1 MANTRPRLGDY
12 DYGDTFNQNDVRA
25 MKNQGY
31 SRRQIAK
38 YRSKGGPGNVKAKD
52 MSGGQRMQ
60 SGRGLPKN
68 VIESIEDYNARGVAG
83 KGKGKNQYKKAG
95 WTAQDVAY
103 LRKHGGFN
111 DNQIAKKM
119 QADMDTGNF
128 RMGKKAK
135 AFMGGDHSF
144 GWGQGGRKNKGPG
157 GGGSGGG
164 GGGGGGTAPVDPT
177 TGGGGTLPLIGN
189 DNTIDSHNKDIDVTD
204 AFKNTAKTDVKAVQG
219 SHNKTH
225 WEDNSN
231 TEIGSNNTNELSLE
245 NVGNVSTNQS
255 LNQNVTGSNNV
266 MLNTAGGNTGGSID
280 LSGFG
285 SQSFKEID
293 LRKEMAQTYSN
304 DYKAQIKNDLFS
316 KGIFS

>member
-52 MSGGQRMQ
+52 MSGGQRMR

-157 GGGSGGG
+157 GGGGSGDVPR
-164 GGGGGGTAPVDPT
+164 TTLPVDPT
-177 TGGGGTLPLIGN
+177 NGGGTLPVTGGN
-189 DNTIDSHNKDIDVTD
+189 NSPDPDVS
-204 AFKNTAKTDVKAVQG
+204 NVSG
-219 SHNKTH
+219 SHNKIS
-225 WEDNSN
+225 WDDNSN
-231 TEIGSNNTNELSLE
+231 IEVGSNNTNELSLN
-245 NVGNVSTNQS
+245 NVGNVNTNQDI
-255 LNQNVTGSNNV
+255 NQNVTGSNNF
-266 MLNTAGGNTGGSID
+266 MYNNAGGNTSKGVD

-285 SQSFKEID
+285 SQSFDD
-293 LRKEMAQTYSN
+293 LDFSKKFAQKFSN
-304 DYKAQIKNDLFS
+304 DFKSNVKNSLFS
-316 KGIFS
+316 NGMFS